1 MRGPLLLVSAP
12 APAAAERTAC
22 SAVYLLGSRVEG
34 GWTNIHT
41 GRAGAAAQEWN
52 EMHHLQIMESLGG
65 DSLWLDRFMA
75 QHGAIVYY
83 WVLIGA
89 RLLTA

>member
-1 MRGPLLLVSAP
+1 
-12 APAAAERTAC
+12 
-22 SAVYLLGSRVEG
+22 
-34 GWTNIHT
+34 
-41 GRAGAAAQEWN
+41 
-52 EMHHLQIMESLGG
+52 MHHLQIMESLGG

-89 RLLTA
+89 QPPTEQHLLGTCRAVGGFWHMRGSWRLLRRHSAAPGASACGLPLRGSWHPC

>member
-1 MRGPLLLVSAP
+1 
-12 APAAAERTAC
+12 
-22 SAVYLLGSRVEG
+22 
-34 GWTNIHT
+34 
-41 GRAGAAAQEWN
+41 
-52 EMHHLQIMESLGG
+52 MHHLQIMESLGG

-89 RLLTA
+89 RLSDRFTWALAHAVRLAASEDATVLNLKCFLRPLGTRDALAFGLTSDKPGP

>member
-1 MRGPLLLVSAP
+1 MFRD
-12 APAAAERTAC
+12 
-22 SAVYLLGSRVEG
+22 
-34 GWTNIHT
+34 
-41 GRAGAAAQEWN
+41 AAQEWN

-89 RLLTA
+89 LQYFTSCLTGACGS

>member
-1 MRGPLLLVSAP
+1 
-12 APAAAERTAC
+12 
-22 SAVYLLGSRVEG
+22 
-34 GWTNIHT
+34 
-41 GRAGAAAQEWN
+41 
-52 EMHHLQIMESLGG
+52 MHHLQIMESLGG

-89 RLLTA
+89 RLLTISLGHWHMPCGWQLQKTPQCCT

>member
-1 MRGPLLLVSAP
+1 
-12 APAAAERTAC
+12 
-22 SAVYLLGSRVEG
+22 
-34 GWTNIHT
+34 
-41 GRAGAAAQEWN
+41 
-52 EMHHLQIMESLGG
+52 MHHLQIMESLGG

-89 RLLTA
+89 RLLTVSLGRWHMPCVWRLQKTPQCCT